1 MDSVQIFSEKT
12 TKRHF
17 KVNEVYYAKR
27 KKLQIH
33 HLFSLVPKITQFEL
47 NLKWL
52 AQAGKVKNVEQL
64 LPVNGVSPPEA
75 PSVIS
80 KDAEDKPG

>member
-1 MDSVQIFSEKT
+1 M
-12 TKRHF
+12 
-17 KVNEVYYAKR
+17 
-27 KKLQIH
+27 
-33 HLFSLVPKITQFEL
+33 FSLVPESTRFKIDF
-47 NLKWL
+47 KWL

-64 LPVNGVSPPEA
+64 LPVNGVSPTEA

>member
-1 MDSVQIFSEKT
+1 M
-12 TKRHF
+12 
-17 KVNEVYYAKR
+17 
-27 KKLQIH
+27 
-33 HLFSLVPKITQFEL
+33 FSLVPNITQFEL

>member
-1 MDSVQIFSEKT
+1 M
-12 TKRHF
+12 
-17 KVNEVYYAKR
+17 
-27 KKLQIH
+27 
-33 HLFSLVPKITQFEL
+33 FSLVPESTWFKL
-47 NLKWL
+47 NIKWL